1 MNAES
6 EKPAEHSDRAPSVP
20 SSSTAPGD
28 PPNGTMPGANLM
40 KHYRAMARGD
50 VRRLST
56 WTVGEDGRLR
66 ADNGA

>member
-6 EKPAEHSDRAPSVP
+6 EKPAESSDR
-20 SSSTAPGD
+20 APGD
-28 PPNGTMPGANLM
+28 PPNGPMPGANLM

-56 WTVGEDGRLR
+56 WTVGEDGQLLHLDGR
-66 ADNGA
+66 